1 MVSLND
7 IIAPIMEFIMS
18 NLQLLIQILI
28 IPGLLFILGF
38 VTVAV
43 WFERKYLAHAMLRIG
58 PLYAGKI
65 SGILQPIADF
75 LKIFTKEIIVP
86 SDADKRLFYLAP
98 ILLPVVQ
105 ALTIILI
112 PFAPDWVVFRGGG
125 FSLILFFAISGLAPL
140 FPLLAGWASNNK
152 YTIISSLRTAY
163 LCIAAEIPLLLSA
176 VGVVILTG
184 SFDLVEIVEAQS
196 RMWFIVPGFI
206 GAIVFFIGI
215 LAESERVPFDIPVA
229 EQEIVFG
236 WRTEY
241 SGILFMLTMMSEYI
255 GLLSWSLLFITLY
268 LGGYQGPILFGLTL
282 ISRMFWVL
290 VKLAVLTAIIILFR
304 TVFPRFRIDQA
315 IKIGWKYLIPL
326 AIVNIIIAIAIKSF
340 FPFIV

>member
-7 IIAPIMEFIMS
+7 ITAPIMEFIMS
-18 NLQLLIQILI
+18 NLKFLIQILI

-38 VTVAV
+38 VIVAV

-98 ILLPVVQ
+98 ILFPVVQ

-152 YTIISSLRTAY
+152 YAIISSLRTAY

-176 VGVVILTG
+176 VGVVILTS
-184 SFDLVEIVEAQS
+184 SFDLVYIVEAQA
-196 RMWFIVPGFI
+196 RIWFIVPGFL
-206 GAIVFFIGI
+206 GAVVFFIGI

-268 LGGYQGPILFGLTL
+268 LGGYQGPILFGLPL

-315 IKIGWKYLIPL
+315 IKIGWKYLIPI
-326 AIVNIIIAIAIKSF
+326 AIVNVIIAMAIKSF
-340 FPFIV
+340 LPSII